1 MLDQLAT
8 APLAIPGMIFGV
20 GLAWLYLVLPVPIY
34 GTRWILL
41 LAYIAIHLPFAVRI
55 CHSGL
60 SQLHPELEEAGAVAG
75 AGWMVRMLRIVL
87 RLTVP
92 SLLASVLYV
101 ALRSFREYAAS
112 IFLTA
117 PGTEVFAV
125 LVLDMWEG
133 GNSNILSAYVTMVM
147 AVIAAIAVISSKLGR
162 RLGTY
167 A

>member
-1 MLDQLAT
+1 MA
-8 APLAIPGMIFGV
+8 
-20 GLAWLYLVLPVPIY
+20 
-34 GTRWILL
+34 
-41 LAYIAIHLPFAVRI
+41 
-55 CHSGL
+55 
-60 SQLHPELEEAGAVAG
+60 
-75 AGWMVRMLRIVL
+75 
-87 RLTVP
+87 
-92 SLLASVLYV
+92 SLLYV

-147 AVIAAIAVISSKLGR
+147 ALISVGALVASWLGR
-162 RLGTY
+162 RLGVQ